1 MSAAAGVRMPQG
13 LRMPQK
19 GVPMPG
25 YFLNLNDCQILESGE
40 PGVYVR
46 GNILHHDDRAKL
58 KAWAMNILA
67 EQKRRDED
75 LFWSVVER
83 FNRTVSQIARVS
95 RQ

>member
-1 MSAAAGVRMPQG
+1 
-13 LRMPQK
+13 MPQK

-25 YFLNLNDCQILESGE
+25 YFLNLNDCQILEGGE

-46 GNILHHDDRAKL
+46 GNILHHDNRAKL

-67 EQKRRDED
+67 EQKKRDED
-75 LFWSVVER
+75 SLWSVVER
-83 FNRTVSQIARVS
+83 LNRTVSWIERGS

>member
-1 MSAAAGVRMPQG
+1 
-13 LRMPQK
+13 MPQK

-25 YFLNLNDCQILESGE
+25 YFLNLNDCQILEGDE

-58 KAWAMNILA
+58 KARAMRILA

-75 LFWSVVER
+75 SLWSVVER
-83 FNRTVSQIARVS
+83 LNRTVSQIERVS

>member
-1 MSAAAGVRMPQG
+1 
-13 LRMPQK
+13 MPQK
-19 GVPMPG
+19 GVPLPG
-25 YFLNLNDCQILESGE
+25 YFLNLNEYQIIEGGE

>member
-1 MSAAAGVRMPQG
+1 MPQN
-13 LRMPQK
+13 

-83 FNRTVSQIARVS
+83 FNRTVSQIASVS